1 MSDNVKVLLVGVG
14 YMGLEYYKVLQAMR
28 CDVIAVGRGTE
39 KADNFYRETGC
50 NVITGGVES
59 LKENDVKD
67 VDYAIV
73 ATSVD
78 ALKETCISVLRL
90 GIKNILLEK
99 PAGVNYEEIK
109 EISDVSQAQGAKVY
123 VAYNRRFYASTEKV
137 LEIIKEDGGLRDMHF
152 EFTEWGERVRP
163 SVENKSEKVRES
175 WFLAN
180 STHVVDLAWFFGG
193 EPKEMCS
200 YVKKDESLDWHKSG
214 CIYSGAGITQ
224 KGVLFSYQA
233 DWNAPGRWALEL
245 MTHKHR
251 LYLKPME
258 TLQIQK
264 LNSVAVEPCEIED
277 ELDTK
282 FKPGLYKQ
290 VESFLKNIED
300 GKKITI
306 QQQLKHMDIYAKMER
321 NITTE

>member
-14 YMGLEYYKVLQAMR
+14 YMGLEYYKVLQTMR

-59 LKENDVKD
+59 LKENDVKG

-109 EISDVSQAQGAKVY
+109 EISDVSQAQVAKVY
-123 VAYNRRFYASTEKV
+123 VAYNRRFYASTEKA

-251 LYLKPME
+251 LYFKPME

-290 VESFLKNIED
+290 IESFLKNIED

-306 QQQLKHMDIYAKMER
+306 QQQLKHMDIYAKME
-321 NITTE
+321 NKKL